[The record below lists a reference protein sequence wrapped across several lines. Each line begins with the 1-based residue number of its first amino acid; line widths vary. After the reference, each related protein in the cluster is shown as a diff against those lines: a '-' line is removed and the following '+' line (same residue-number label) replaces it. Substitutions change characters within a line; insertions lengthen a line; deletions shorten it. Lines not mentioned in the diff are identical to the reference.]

1 MKSFSLIFLRF
12 YVKLQDAY
20 VSEKGTAVGS
30 WKQIGYL
37 MKNSNNFY
45 YCGAA
50 TCAAGSNT
58 DVMVDRMILRLLMAR
73 QTILAVCG
81 QLITLQH

>member
-37 MKNSNNFY
+37 MKNSNRGSLFF
-45 YCGAA
+45 A
-50 TCAAGSNT
+50 T
-58 DVMVDRMILRLLMAR
+58 
-73 QTILAVCG
+73 
-81 QLITLQH
+81 